1 MKRLAQWVGAPGRV
15 TSAAERLKRRT
26 VWHPINTDPADDD
39 RWTVRVWLPLYD
51 LLAVLAGI
59 IAFSIGSP
67 FLNRLF
73 EHWLVDTVAVAF
85 MVAGLVTLVG
95 VVFPRLWRAEVVGKI
110 TMSFLLTSYALLV
123 LAFPSSGSVN
133 NAFVTVILIMA
144 TWGIYPRLTRLFIR
158 GYREGLAESRHAAG

>member
-1 MKRLAQWVGAPGRV
+1 MSIVHRLSTGPIQVNTLG
-15 TSAAERLKRRT
+15 ERLKRQT

-51 LLAVLAGI
+51 LLAVLAGVL
-59 IAFSIGSP
+59 AFTIGSP

-73 EHWLVDTVAVAF
+73 ESWVVQTGAVAF
-85 MVAGLVTLVG
+85 VAAGAVTLLGVCFPKLWRIEVAG
-95 VVFPRLWRAEVVGKI
+95 KI
-110 TMSFLLTSYALLV
+110 AMSFLLTTYAFLV
-123 LAFPSSGSVN
+123 LSFPTGGGVS

-158 GYREGLAESRHAAG
+158 GIKRRQAATT